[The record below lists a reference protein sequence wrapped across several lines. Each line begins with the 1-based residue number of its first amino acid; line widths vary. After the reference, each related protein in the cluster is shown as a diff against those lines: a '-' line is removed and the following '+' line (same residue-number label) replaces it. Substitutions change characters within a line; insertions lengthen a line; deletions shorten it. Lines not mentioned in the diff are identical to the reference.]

1 MFKINQ
7 MKTRIQFRRQRGNA
21 EWWAGRGELVAGE
34 EISGSDMTDGAKP
47 SEFFDISVLHIL
59 VKWHFTTKYQIG
71 ASTYIFFLI
80 GR

>member
-1 MFKINQ
+1 
-7 MKTRIQFRRQRGNA
+7 
-21 EWWAGRGELVAGE
+21 
-34 EISGSDMTDGAKP
+34 MTDGAKP